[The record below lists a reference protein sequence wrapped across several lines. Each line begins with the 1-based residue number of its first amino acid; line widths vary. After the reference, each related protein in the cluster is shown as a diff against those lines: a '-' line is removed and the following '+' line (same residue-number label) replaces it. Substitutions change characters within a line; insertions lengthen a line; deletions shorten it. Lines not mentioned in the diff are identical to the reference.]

1 MFLLTIFDF
10 VSYKYQIRAIR
21 NHMKMKLLTR
31 TLFLLTIASLTLFFA
46 NCGGGGG
53 DEKTPQQVQLGKL
66 SKTWV
71 LGTATLDGISS
82 PLIGSDFALTISGSF
97 NSGSPDGPYNY
108 SVTGTLTPSPW
119 PASGTWTF
127 DSISGD
133 GGQIIREDGV
143 GITYSI
149 GTDGRLTL
157 NFTCAAC
164 DYAGARTSQA
174 NGDWV
179 FILD

>member
-1 MFLLTIFDF
+1 
-10 VSYKYQIRAIR
+10 
-21 NHMKMKLLTR
+21 MKMKLLTR
-31 TLFLLTIASLTLFFA
+31 TLSLLTIASLTLFFA

-53 DEKTPQQVQLGKL
+53 EKAPEEVQLGKL

-71 LGTATLDGISS
+71 LGTATLDDMASTQ
-82 PLIGSDFALTISGSF
+82 IGSDFALTISGSF

-108 SVTGTLTPSPW
+108 SVTGTSTPSPW

-133 GGQIIREDGV
+133 GGQIIREDGI
-143 GITYSI
+143 GITYLI
-149 GTDGRLTL
+149 GSDGRLTL
-157 NFTCAAC
+157 TFTCLIC
-164 DYAGARTSQA
+164 DYAGARTSDISG
-174 NGDWV
+174 NWE